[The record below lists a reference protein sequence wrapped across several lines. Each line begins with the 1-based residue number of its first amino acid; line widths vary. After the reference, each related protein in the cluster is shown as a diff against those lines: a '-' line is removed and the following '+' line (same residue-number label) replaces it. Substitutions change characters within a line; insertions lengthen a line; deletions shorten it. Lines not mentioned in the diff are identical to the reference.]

1 MQRLIAIAALCFAL
15 LLAPVAPTW
24 ASNVVVDLDRN
35 DIDVTIT
42 FGGTQLLL
50 FGAVRPT
57 DETTGLLMTI
67 EGPPVDAMVRRK
79 GRLLGLWFNLE
90 SRVLE
95 QVSSYFQVFATPGI
109 DIAATSIM
117 FQPDIEPDT
126 RLSER
131 HLLQLD
137 EWQQAYLDTAEA
149 KELIVQDAQ
158 VLDWKSKTLFRASLN
173 LPSNVTPGRYRVR
186 VHELSSDRIIVSST
200 TYLEIRRAGLN
211 ANLFALAV
219 DKPAYYGLLCVV
231 LAVISG
237 FGAARLLRR

>member
-1 MQRLIAIAALCFAL
+1 MQRFAILCTFWVS
-15 LLAPVAPTW
+15 LLAAMVAPAA

-79 GRLLGLWFNLE
+79 GRLLGLWFNLD

-109 DIAATSIM
+109 DIAATAIM
-117 FQPDIEPDT
+117 FQPELVPDV

-131 HLLQLD
+131 NLVQLD

-158 VLDWKSKTLFRASLN
+158 VLNWKSKTLFRASLD
-173 LPSNVTPGRYRVR
+173 LPSNVSPGRYRVR

>member
-1 MQRLIAIAALCFAL
+1 MQRLILTFVFWFGLIAAA
-15 LLAPVAPTW
+15 AMPAW
-24 ASNVVVDLDRN
+24 GSNVVVDLDRN

-57 DETTGLLMTI
+57 DETTGLVMTI
-67 EGPPVDAMVRRK
+67 EGPPVNAMVRRK
-79 GRLLGLWFNLE
+79 GRLLGLWFNLD
-90 SRVLE
+90 SRILE
-95 QVSSYFQVFATPGI
+95 GVSSYFQVFATPGI
-109 DIAATSIM
+109 DIGATAIM
-117 FQPDIEPDT
+117 FQPELEPDV

-131 HLLQLD
+131 NLVQLD

-149 KELIVQDAQ
+149 KELIVQNAQ

-173 LPSNVTPGRYRVR
+173 LPSNVAPGRYRVR

-219 DKPAYYGLLCVV
+219 DQPATYGLLCVV